1 MEDTGHYFLF
11 LFGRHE
17 LHRNESDFVDE
28 LIVEQSFIFSV
39 RFRQDIA
46 DMLKM
51 RLAIDKSASCIELG
65 KNFKVKVC
73 LALSLDVL
81 VQRT

>member
-1 MEDTGHYFLF
+1 MEDTGHNFLF

-17 LHRNESDFVDE
+17 LRRNESDFIDE
-28 LIVEQSFIFSV
+28 LIVEQSFVFSV

-51 RLAIDKSASCIELG
+51 RLAIDKSTSCIKLG
-65 KNFKVKVC
+65 KYFEVKVC
-73 LALSLDVL
+73 LALSFDVL
-81 VQRT
+81 VQKT